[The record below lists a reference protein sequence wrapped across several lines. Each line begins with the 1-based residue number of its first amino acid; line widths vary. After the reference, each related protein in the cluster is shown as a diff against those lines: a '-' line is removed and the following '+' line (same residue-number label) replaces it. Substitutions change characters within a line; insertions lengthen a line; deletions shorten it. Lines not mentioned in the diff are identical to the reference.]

1 MRIFEIYDDKMK
13 PYAIVTTDNE
23 NMTYEKLKEEL
34 IQIYIKIYNYMN
46 TYIDLFNILEKRYEK
61 DNLKVYILGNY
72 DNNIIPINEIENEV
86 KKRTTVTDDD
96 EKIIS
101 RLCNEYEV
109 DYLDV
114 VKLLKYKMKF

>member
-72 DNNIIPINEIENEV
+72 DNNIIHMEEIANEV

-101 RLCNEYEV
+101 RLCNEYKV

>member
-23 NMTYEKLKEEL
+23 NMTYEKLKEVL

-72 DNNIIPINEIENEV
+72 DNNIIPMEEIANEV
-86 KKRTTVTDDD
+86 KKRITVTDDD

-101 RLCNEYEV
+101 RLCNEYKV

>member
-34 IQIYIKIYNYMN
+34 IQIYIKICNYMN

-72 DNNIIPINEIENEV
+72 DNNIIPMEEIENEV

-101 RLCNEYEV
+101 RLCNEYKV

>member
-72 DNNIIPINEIENEV
+72 DNNIIPMEEIANEV
-86 KKRTTVTDDD
+86 KKRITVTDDD

-101 RLCNEYEV
+101 RLCNEYNV

>member
-34 IQIYIKIYNYMN
+34 IQIYIKICNYMN

-86 KKRTTVTDDD
+86 KKRTNVTDDD

-101 RLCNEYEV
+101 RLCNEYNV

>member
-34 IQIYIKIYNYMN
+34 IQIYIKICNYMN

-72 DNNIIPINEIENEV
+72 DNNIIPMEEIANEV
-86 KKRTTVTDDD
+86 KKRITVTDDD

-101 RLCNEYEV
+101 RLCNEYNV

>member
-34 IQIYIKIYNYMN
+34 IQIYIKICNYMN

-86 KKRTTVTDDD
+86 KKRTNVTDDD

>member
-72 DNNIIPINEIENEV
+72 DNNIIPMEEIENEV

-101 RLCNEYEV
+101 RLCNEYNV

>member
-61 DNLKVYILGNY
+61 DNLKVHILGNY
-72 DNNIIPINEIENEV
+72 DNDIIPMEEIENEV

-101 RLCNEYEV
+101 RLCNEYKV

>member
-72 DNNIIPINEIENEV
+72 DNNIIPMEEIANEV
-86 KKRTTVTDDD
+86 KKRITVTDDD

-101 RLCNEYEV
+101 RLCNEYKV
-109 DYLDV
+109 GYLDV

>member
-34 IQIYIKIYNYMN
+34 IQIYIKICNYMN

-61 DNLKVYILGNY
+61 DNLKVHILGNY
-72 DNNIIPINEIENEV
+72 DNDIIPMEEIENEV

>member
-34 IQIYIKIYNYMN
+34 IQIYIKICNYMN

-72 DNNIIPINEIENEV
+72 DNNIIPMEEIANEV

-101 RLCNEYEV
+101 RLCNGYKV

>member
-72 DNNIIPINEIENEV
+72 DNNIIPMEEIANEV
-86 KKRTTVTDDD
+86 KKRTNVTDDD

-101 RLCNEYEV
+101 RLCNEYKV

>member
-72 DNNIIPINEIENEV
+72 DNNIIPMEEIANEV

-101 RLCNEYEV
+101 RLCNEYKV

>member
-34 IQIYIKIYNYMN
+34 IQIYIKICNYMN

-72 DNNIIPINEIENEV
+72 DNNIIPMEEIENEV

-101 RLCNEYEV
+101 RLCNGYKV

>member
-72 DNNIIPINEIENEV
+72 DNNIIPMEEIANEV
-86 KKRTTVTDDD
+86 KKRITVTDDD

-101 RLCNEYEV
+101 RLCNEYKV

>member
-23 NMTYEKLKEEL
+23 NITYEKLKEEL

-72 DNNIIPINEIENEV
+72 DNNIIPMEEIANEV

-101 RLCNEYEV
+101 RLCNEYKV

-114 VKLLKYKMKF
+114 VKLLKYKTKF

>member
-13 PYAIVTTDNE
+13 SYAIVTTDNE

-72 DNNIIPINEIENEV
+72 DNNIIPMEEIANEV

-101 RLCNEYEV
+101 RLCNEYKV

-114 VKLLKYKMKF
+114 VKLVKYKMKF

>member
-34 IQIYIKIYNYMN
+34 IQIYIKICNYMN

-72 DNNIIPINEIENEV
+72 DNNIIPMNEIENEV
-86 KKRTTVTDDD
+86 KKRTNVTDDD

-101 RLCNEYEV
+101 RLCNEYNV

>member
-46 TYIDLFNILEKRYEK
+46 TYIDLFNILEKRYGK

-72 DNNIIPINEIENEV
+72 DNNIIPMEEIANEV

-101 RLCNEYEV
+101 RLCNEYKV

>member
-72 DNNIIPINEIENEV
+72 DNNIIPMEEIANEV

-96 EKIIS
+96 EEIIS
-101 RLCNEYEV
+101 RLCNEYKV

>member
-34 IQIYIKIYNYMN
+34 IQIYIKICNYMN

-72 DNNIIPINEIENEV
+72 DNNIIPMEEIENEV

>member
-72 DNNIIPINEIENEV
+72 DNNIIPMEEIANEV
-86 KKRTTVTDDD
+86 KKRITVTDDD

-101 RLCNEYEV
+101 RLCNEYKV

-114 VKLLKYKMKF
+114 GKLLKYKMKF

>member
-34 IQIYIKIYNYMN
+34 IQIYIKICNYMN

-72 DNNIIPINEIENEV
+72 DNNIIPMEEIANEV
-86 KKRTTVTDDD
+86 KKRITVTDDD

-101 RLCNEYEV
+101 RLCNEYKV